1 MELAPPT
8 NTMIIKYIDNKIS
21 KWSVEINELVWANR
35 TPANPAKIPEIK
47 KASILYLDKLIPAA
61 SAACSESR
69 MAMKARPIFDLAI
82 RRPTITAIITNV

>member
-21 KWSVEINELVWANR
+21 KWSVEINALVWANR
-35 TPANPAKIPEIK
+35 TPANPAKTPEIK
-47 KASILYLDKLIPAA
+47 KASILYLAKLIPAA

-82 RRPTITAIITNV
+82 RRPTTTAITTNT